1 MTNLAIL
8 GRSLR
13 TYVIESTYGKHL
25 MEEALNIGQVLTP
38 TSERTIIMVGN
49 VRLSGPTLQNELVKR
64 TISTSLKQS
73 PAKLSVNEISANR
86 GERDVEL

>member
-1 MTNLAIL
+1 MNLAIL
-8 GRSLR
+8 GLILR
-13 TYVIESTYGKHL
+13 TYVIESTYGKYL
-25 MEEALNIGQVLTP
+25 MEEEALNIGQVLTP
-38 TSERTIIMVGN
+38 TSERIIRMVSD

-73 PAKLSVNEISANR
+73 PAKLNVNEISADR